1 MATDYEKQ
9 WPALVPTWCQDE
21 IAQIEREMSQKPAPG
36 REAQLEQ
43 RKSIL
48 NRIRRDYEAKLNT

>member
-9 WPALVPTWCQDE
+9 WPSLVPEWCEDE
-21 IAQIEREMSQKPAPG
+21 IAQIDREMSQKPTPG
-36 REAQLEQ
+36 RMAQLEQ

-48 NRIRRDYEAKLNT
+48 HRIKRDYEAKLNA